1 MEFMIV
7 GILFALLGFS
17 LAFPFALWVVSPAPW
32 GKNPQPQRRKRP
44 YPNRKA

>member
-1 MEFMIV
+1 MELMIV
-7 GILFALLGFS
+7 GILFGFS
-17 LAFPFALWVVSPAPW
+17 LAFPLALRVVSPAPW